1 MGFLIAG
8 IVLLISVLGV
18 FWLKDRFRSPTLQRI
33 ADHEL
38 TARLTIVAAALIV
51 LGLLMAGADILE
63 ALGLSA
69 Q

>member
-33 ADHEL
+33 AYHEL

-63 ALGLSA
+63 APGLSA

>member
-33 ADHEL
+33 AYHEL